1 MNQHCRAH
9 LVIFLFDRLGINL
22 RMVKSGV
29 CVPRKL
35 PHTRLCMDRRLESEA
50 RLASSNFLGKAFI
63 IDPVLVVTGFG
74 L

>member
-1 MNQHCRAH
+1 
-9 LVIFLFDRLGINL
+9 
-22 RMVKSGV
+22 
-29 CVPRKL
+29 
-35 PHTRLCMDRRLESEA
+35 MDRRLESEA